1 MATTA
6 PERVPKFRDE
16 SPFSFV
22 RFVPKISPM
31 PIATVHPRRSLDARR
46 RSAAAC
52 LLACGVLVGAPHR
65 AMADD
70 RPVVKAAAAAL
81 TLDTTPL
88 PGPTRVEAAASAGGI
103 TVPTTVPG
111 KNRTAVVAGL
121 PTAADILAN
130 PRISLTDRA
139 RADLV
144 DGGIDRRLLAVLQRL
159 AKSHTIMVTVLRSG
173 HSQFVKG
180 TDRVSNHI
188 VARAADIGRV
198 DGQPVS
204 IANPGALDL
213 LAQALAMPDSI
224 RPTEIGG
231 PIDIDSGDGV
241 IGFTDS
247 GHDDHVHLG
256 FDS

>member
-22 RFVPKISPM
+22 RFVPKFSPM
-31 PIATVHPRRSLDARR
+31 PIANAHPRRSLDARR
-46 RSAAAC
+46 RVASAC
-52 LLACGVLVGAPHR
+52 LLAGGLIVGAAQP
-65 AMADD
+65 ALADD
-70 RPVVKAAAAAL
+70 RPVVKAATAPL
-81 TLDTTPL
+81 TVDTAPL
-88 PGPTRVEAAASAGGI
+88 AGPIRVEAAASAGGI
-103 TVPTTVPG
+103 TVPTTMPG

-188 VARAADIGRV
+188 VGRGADIGRV

-204 IANPGALDL
+204 IANPGAIDVLT
-213 LAQALAMPDSI
+213 QALAMPDSI

-256 FDS
+256 FD

>member
-1 MATTA
+1 M
-6 PERVPKFRDE
+6 
-16 SPFSFV
+16 
-22 RFVPKISPM
+22 RFVPKFSPM

-46 RSAAAC
+46 RAAAAC
-52 LLACGVLVGAPHR
+52 LLAGGLVLGGLIVGAAHP
-65 AMADD
+65 AVADD
-70 RPVVKAAAAAL
+70 RPVVRAAAAPL
-81 TLDTTPL
+81 TVDTAPL
-88 PGPTRVEAAASAGGI
+88 PGPTRVEAATSAGGI

-111 KNRTAVVAGL
+111 KNRTAVVAGW

-130 PRISLTDRA
+130 RRISLTDRA

-144 DGGIDRRLLAVLQRL
+144 EGNIDRRLLAVLQRL

-188 VARAADIGRV
+188 AGRGADIGRV

-231 PIDIDSGDGV
+231 PIDIDGGDGV